1 LSKPYR
7 NPRGSHSR
15 QFWETAYDNTTRYQ
29 FYYNKLTEIATSLFT
44 WENLPPSVDPRFLEL
59 CLFSTGCAVF
69 FKDDVLSEAAR
80 IEGKE
85 DYDKHGYLALRVMA
99 NGPFDVYNTPINRV
113 AYASS
118 VGKNQWKLDN
128 TNSVLIWN
136 NRLRLPS
143 AYEAWVYAHRLENI
157 DRDVDVNAAAQKTP
171 VIVTCPESQRL
182 TFKNLMMQYDGN
194 VPIIFGDKDLN
205 LNNIQVLNPGVPYTA
220 AELQDLKREI
230 WNEALAMQGVPNLT
244 ISKRERLVTDEIQQA
259 TAGTSACRMS
269 KLEARQQAAE
279 QINKMFG
286 LNIKV
291 SVNSLYTSGIS
302 DDEGN
307 TINDWLDPSTNSGG
321 GESKE

>member
-1 LSKPYR
+1 
-7 NPRGSHSR
+7 
-15 QFWETAYDNTTRYQ
+15 
-29 FYYNKLTEIATSLFT
+29 
-44 WENLPPSVDPRFLEL
+44 
-59 CLFSTGCAVF
+59 
-69 FKDDVLSEAAR
+69 
-80 IEGKE
+80 
-85 DYDKHGYLALRVMA
+85 M
-99 NGPFDVYNTPINRV
+99 
-113 AYASS
+113 
-118 VGKNQWKLDN
+118 
-128 TNSVLIWN
+128 
-136 NRLRLPS
+136 
-143 AYEAWVYAHRLENI
+143 
-157 DRDVDVNAAAQKTP
+157 
-171 VIVTCPESQRL
+171 
-182 TFKNLMMQYDGN
+182 
-194 VPIIFGDKDLN
+194 
-205 LNNIQVLNPGVPYTA
+205 LNPGVPYTA

-307 TINDWLDPSTNSGG
+307 TINDWLDPNTDSGG

>member
-1 LSKPYR
+1 
-7 NPRGSHSR
+7 
-15 QFWETAYDNTTRYQ
+15 
-29 FYYNKLTEIATSLFT
+29 
-44 WENLPPSVDPRFLEL
+44 LEL

-80 IEGKE
+80 LEGKE
-85 DYDKHGYLALRVMA
+85 DYDKQGYLALRVMA

-143 AYEAWVYAHRLENI
+143 AYEAWIYAHRLENI

-230 WNEALAMQGVPNLT
+230 WNEALSMQGVPNLT

-302 DDEGN
+302 DDDGN
-307 TINDWLDPSTNSGG
+307 TVNDWLDPNSDSGG